1 MTRRVLPSVPWLLA
15 VLAGAAS
22 AATPTLTPEAQLER
36 MGQAVRGLNYQ
47 GTLVYVQGDSV
58 ETMELVHRVE
68 GETVRERLTTVSGAR
83 REVVCEGDKV
93 KFFLG
98 DERAVL
104 VERRGGRSAL
114 PRVLPA
120 EAAALATQYRIA
132 DQGRR
137 SEAGRSCRSIGILP
151 KDALR
156 YGYRLCLDEETGLPL
171 RTEVLAEDG
180 KRVIEQVV
188 FTQVAFP
195 ARIDDAALKARSDAK
210 GWIWHVRES
219 DPAPAGDAPRVTIAD
234 LPAGFIATRDGAADG
249 PQGEHLAFSDGLA
262 SVSVFVEPVDA
273 ANKGLEGAAR
283 MGATHLFGREVG
295 ALQITV
301 VGEVPA
307 ATVRAIAEAIGPRT
321 DRPADR

>member
-1 MTRRVLPSVPWLLA
+1 MTSRAVARIPWLLA
-15 VLAGAAS
+15 LLAGVATAAAPS
-22 AATPTLTPEAQLER
+22 RTPEAELER

-47 GTLVYVQGDSV
+47 GTLVYVQGDAV

-83 REVVCEGDKV
+83 REVVCDGDKV

-120 EAAALATQYRIA
+120 ETALLATQYRIA

-137 SEAGRSCRSIGILP
+137 TEAGRSCRSIGIVP
-151 KDALR
+151 RDALR

-195 ARIDDAALKARSDAK
+195 ARIDDAALRARSDAT
-210 GWIWHVRES
+210 GWTWHVREAEPT
-219 DPAPAGDAPRVTIAD
+219 PAADAPRVTIAD
-234 LPAGFIATRDGAADG
+234 LPAGFVATRAGADDG

-262 SVSVFVEPVDA
+262 SVSVFVEPVDS
-273 ANKGLEGAAR
+273 ANKGLDGAAR

-307 ATVRAIAEAIGPRT
+307 ATVRAIAEAVGPPA

>member
-1 MTRRVLPSVPWLLA
+1 MTPRRAPWLLA
-15 VLAGAAS
+15 LLALVAGAA
-22 AATPTLTPEAQLER
+22 AAAPPSPEAQLER
-36 MGQAVRGLNYQ
+36 MGKAVRGLNYQ

-68 GETVRERLTTVSGAR
+68 GDTVRERLTTVSGAR

-120 EAAALATQYRIA
+120 ETATFAAQYRIA
-132 DQGRR
+132 DQGPR
-137 SEAGRSCRSIGILP
+137 SEAGRTCRSIGIVP

-180 KRVIEQVV
+180 KRVVEQVV

-195 ARIDDAALKARSDAK
+195 ARIDDAALKARSDAR
-210 GWIWHVRES
+210 GWTWHARET
-219 DPAPAGDAPRVTIAD
+219 DPVPAGAAPRVTIAD
-234 LPAGFIATRDGAADG
+234 LPAGFVATRDGATDG
-249 PQGEHLAFSDGLA
+249 PQGGHLAFSDGLA

-295 ALQITV
+295 DLQITV

-307 ATVRAIAEAIGPRT
+307 ATVRAIAEAVGPPAARPV
-321 DRPADR
+321 DR

>member
-1 MTRRVLPSVPWLLA
+1 MTPRRAPPLACLLA
-15 VLAGAAS
+15 LLAGAAV
-22 AATPTLTPEAQLER
+22 AGPAPEAQLER

-68 GETVRERLTTVSGAR
+68 GDTVRERLTTVSGAR

-120 EAAALATQYRIA
+120 EAATFADQYRIA
-132 DQGRR
+132 DQGLR
-137 SEAGRSCRSIGILP
+137 SEAGRSCRSIGIVP

-195 ARIDDAALKARSDAK
+195 ARIDDAALKARSDAR
-210 GWIWHVRES
+210 GWTWHVRETE
-219 DPAPAGDAPRVTIAD
+219 PAPADVAPRVTIAD
-234 LPAGFIATRDGAADG
+234 LPAGFVATRDGATDG

-262 SVSVFVEPVDA
+262 SVSVFVEPADA

-295 ALQITV
+295 GMQITV

-307 ATVRAIAEAIGPRT
+307 ATVRAIAEAIGPPAAT
-321 DRPADR
+321 PVDR

>member
-1 MTRRVLPSVPWLLA
+1 MARRAPSPLVLLLA
-15 VLAGAAS
+15 LGAAPAF
-22 AATPTLTPEAQLER
+22 AATTPASPEAQLER

-68 GETVRERLTTVSGAR
+68 DGAVRERLTTVSGAR
-83 REVVCEGDKV
+83 REVVCEGDSV

-120 EAAALATQYRIA
+120 EAAALGTQYRIA

-137 SEAGRSCRSIGILP
+137 TEAGRACRGIGIVP
-151 KDALR
+151 KDQLR
-156 YGYRLCLDEETGLPL
+156 YGYRLCLDEDTGLPL

-195 ARIDDAALKARSDAK
+195 ARIDDAALRPRSDPK
-210 GWIWHVRES
+210 GWTWRVREAEPT
-219 DPAPAGDAPRVTIAD
+219 PAPAASRVTIAD
-234 LPAGFIATRDGAADG
+234 LPAGFVATRGAG
-249 PQGEHLAFSDGLA
+249 GEGEGGEHLAFSDGLA
-262 SVSVFVEPVDA
+262 SVSVFIEA
-273 ANKGLEGAAR
+273 ADPANEGLAGAAR
-283 MGATHLFGREVG
+283 MGATHLFGREVAG
-295 ALQITV
+295 LQVTV

-307 ATVRAIAEAIGPRT
+307 ATVRAIAEAVGPRVE
-321 DRPADR
+321 RP